1 MEDNWRQWSS
11 MEDYCDWRP
20 RCIRFVQSNGRK
32 DMKRRQQVVT
42 TLALI
47 SLALSL
53 LKNVFGLGIG

>member
-1 MEDNWRQWSS
+1 
-11 MEDYCDWRP
+11 
-20 RCIRFVQSNGRK
+20 
-32 DMKRRQQVVT
+32 MKRRQQVVT